1 MYHKLD
7 ILIYDTCPS
16 VWACG
21 GVFVCVKHTLC
32 LEGRCQKLENYI
44 LGSRRDERAM
54 KYDCVILTKSVVSLE
69 CILGVLLLVI

>member
-1 MYHKLD
+1 MC
-7 ILIYDTCPS
+7 I
-16 VWACG
+16 
-21 GVFVCVKHTLC
+21 KHTLC